1 MNALRAPFRLAA
13 IALAALAL
21 AVGAPGAQAIVVG
34 GFPNVK
40 PYAVVVREEGKP
52 DRITGGLVVELFDE
66 VARRTGLEFAYSFP
80 PRKRMDLEIAEGRLD
95 IVGMAN
101 PAWLA
106 APESMDWSPE
116 VFGERMVFVSKAE
129 FPRTIKGLAELGG
142 LRVGMNT
149 GYTYPE
155 FGGALPFTRDD
166 AATVPRNIERLSA
179 GWIDVVYGGEFD
191 VKSHLGSDASR
202 YRIHPWSPAS
212 STYQWAV
219 AKRLGERGAL
229 VLRTI
234 EAMVKD
240 GTVARILAKYR

>member
-1 MNALRAPFRLAA
+1 MKIPRALLRTAA
-13 IALAALAL
+13 IALA
-21 AVGAPGAQAIVVG
+21 VGASGAQAIVVG

-129 FPRTIKGLAELGG
+129 FTGTIEGPADLEG
-142 LRVGMNT
+142 LRIGMNT
-149 GYTYPE
+149 GYAYPE
-155 FGGALPFTRDD
+155 FGIPLSFTRDD
-166 AATVPRNIERLSA
+166 AATVARNIERLSA
-179 GWIDVVYGGEFD
+179 GWIDAVYGGEFD
-191 VKSHLGSDASR
+191 VKSHLPEDAAR
-202 YRIHPWSPAS
+202 YRLHPWSPS
-212 STYQWAV
+212 IPSYQWAV

-234 EAMVKD
+234 EAMLDD
-240 GTVARILAKYR
+240 GTVERILARYR